1 MRHLVPH
8 CVCGI
13 SEDVEHIIMT
23 GSCKSYDKIVWGS
36 DEKKQGKPVFTKD
49 FTAELGSVSSY
60 VIVPGQWTERQ
71 IDALAQQLVMAK
83 MTNNGHVCAS
93 PQVLVTCKNWPQREA
108 FLAKV
113 RSWLAQAPAS
123 RPFYPACDKS
133 YAAQLKALTGESK
146 KDADD
151 LTVKN
156 RQHFNGQQ
164 APIFATGMS
173 QDSFATR
180 NEAFCPVLIEVPLDS
195 EASAAEFL
203 PSAVKFINTK
213 LWGSLT
219 STVIIDDVSQTAAK
233 DVLETAID
241 ELQVGAVG
249 INQVAAF
256 SYMFASLPWGAFPGR
271 HSMQDIQSGTGKIG
285 NVYCYNDPIK
295 AVLRAPFVFPAQVK
309 VPVNGAAALKQ
320 NRRLSAFCIYP
331 TPWRLF
337 QLLANALTGL

>member
-1 MRHLVPH
+1 
-8 CVCGI
+8 
-13 SEDVEHIIMT
+13 
-23 GSCKSYDKIVWGS
+23 
-36 DEKKQGKPVFTKD
+36 
-49 FTAELGSVSSY
+49 
-60 VIVPGQWTERQ
+60 
-71 IDALAQQLVMAK
+71 
-83 MTNNGHVCAS
+83 
-93 PQVLVTCKNWPQREA
+93 
-108 FLAKV
+108 
-113 RSWLAQAPAS
+113 
-123 RPFYPACDKS
+123 
-133 YAAQLKALTGESK
+133 
-146 KDADD
+146 
-151 LTVKN
+151 
-156 RQHFNGQQ
+156 
-164 APIFATGMS
+164 MS

-331 TPWRLF
+331 TPWRLL